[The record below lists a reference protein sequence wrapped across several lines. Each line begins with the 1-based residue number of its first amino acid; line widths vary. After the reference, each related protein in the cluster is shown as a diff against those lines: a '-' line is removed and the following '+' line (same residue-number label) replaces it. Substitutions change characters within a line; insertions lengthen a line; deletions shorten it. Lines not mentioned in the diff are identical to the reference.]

1 MFFGTSHQLKTLT
14 PFAIAHLFCAS
25 PDGLRNLEFSMGGT
39 YKYRDIFARFIIM
52 QEKPIL
58 ARVIDTSQRIGD
70 NHAFI

>member
-1 MFFGTSHQLKTLT
+1 
-14 PFAIAHLFCAS
+14 
-25 PDGLRNLEFSMGGT
+25 MGGT

-70 NHAFI
+70 NHAFFRDQLTLHSTKNALHYFVF